1 MWLLK
6 KNDFKKQFD
15 RLTSDLFAIQAQK
28 KEIELEKE
36 YLELT
41 LKNERTRKSIE
52 LEGVEQKSKLA
63 LQEAYLNFQREKKDW
78 ELDLERLRKELKED
92 KERQSVILE
101 ENHTRK
107 VNEAI
112 SLLKLDSD
120 QKVKQ
125 IELDHERALQAKE
138 IKHREE
144 IQRLLTQV
152 AQDRVEF
159 QAKVAQEYYDKL
171 NKALVELHSKGNA
184 TTQFVQELA
193 MKMLE
198 RPLAPTITESRFI
211 CDSVK

>member
-6 KNDFKKQFD
+6 KNEFKKQFEK
-15 RLTSDLFAIQAQK
+15 LTSDLFAIQSQK
-28 KEIELEKE
+28 KELEIEKE
-36 YLELT
+36 YVEQTLT
-41 LKNERTRKSIE
+41 QERNKKAIEIE
-52 LEGVEQKSKLA
+52 LLDQRSRLA
-63 LQEAYLNFQREKKDW
+63 LQDAHHNFQREKKNW
-78 ELDLERLRKELKED
+78 DLD

-101 ENHTRK
+101 ENYARK

-125 IELDHERALQAKE
+125 IELDYERALQDKD

-144 IQRLLTQV
+144 IQRLLTQA
-152 AQDRVEF
+152 AQDRVDF
-159 QAKVAQEYYDKL
+159 QTKVAQEYYDKL

-184 TTQFVQELA
+184 TTQFVQDLA

-211 CDSVK
+211 CDSVRT